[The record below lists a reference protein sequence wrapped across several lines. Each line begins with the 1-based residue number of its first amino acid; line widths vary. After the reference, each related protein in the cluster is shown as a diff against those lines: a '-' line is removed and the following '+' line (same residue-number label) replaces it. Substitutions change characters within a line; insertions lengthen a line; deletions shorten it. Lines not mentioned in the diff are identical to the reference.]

1 MKEDLTIWHIHGLEL
16 PLDIEEAD
24 TVEKYEA
31 ALAQL
36 EQDVPEDKSAGAAA
50 YIRAYC
56 KAFRTF
62 YDTLFGEG
70 TAEQIFSGI
79 HSCEP
84 PCEPL
89 TAVFHSVDISAKKT
103 SEFVASMLVDN
114 SCAMCHN
121 KIRPQL

>member
-36 EQDVPEDKSAGAAA
+36 EQDVPEDKSAGAVA

-70 TAEQIFSGI
+70 TAEQIFAGI
-79 HSCEP
+79 PDHARRY
-84 PCEPL
+84 
-89 TAVFHSVDISAKKT
+89 TAVYGEFLT
-103 SEFVASMLVDN
+103 FVAKQAAQSQAESM
-114 SCAMCHN
+114 
-121 KIRPQL
+121 QLKKKYLPKGGRR

>member
-62 YDTLFGEG
+62 NDTLFGEG
-70 TAEQIFSGI
+70 TAEQIFAGI
-79 HSCEP
+79 PDHARRY
-84 PCEPL
+84 
-89 TAVFHSVDISAKKT
+89 TAVYGEFLT
-103 SEFVASMLVDN
+103 FVAKQAAQSQAESM
-114 SCAMCHN
+114 
-121 KIRPQL
+121 QLKKKYLPKGGRR

>member
-62 YDTLFGEG
+62 MTRSLARVRRSRSLPASQTMHG
-70 TAEQIFSGI
+70 GI
-79 HSCEP
+79 RQCTE
-84 PCEPL
+84 
-89 TAVFHSVDISAKKT
+89 
-103 SEFVASMLVDN
+103 N
-114 SCAMCHN
+114 S
-121 KIRPQL
+121 

>member
-36 EQDVPEDKSAGAAA
+36 EQDMPEDKSAGAAA

-56 KAFRTF
+56 KAFS
-62 YDTLFGEG
+62 YL
-70 TAEQIFSGI
+70 
-79 HSCEP
+79 
-84 PCEPL
+84 L
-89 TAVFHSVDISAKKT
+89 
-103 SEFVASMLVDN
+103 
-114 SCAMCHN
+114 
-121 KIRPQL
+121 

>member
-70 TAEQIFSGI
+70 TAEQIFAGIVIIGIIGLLLSIIMRTLEGRLLRWNRSGI
-79 HSCEP
+79 
-84 PCEPL
+84 
-89 TAVFHSVDISAKKT
+89 
-103 SEFVASMLVDN
+103 
-114 SCAMCHN
+114 
-121 KIRPQL
+121 

>member
-36 EQDVPEDKSAGAAA
+36 EQDMPEDKCCRAAA

-56 KAFRTF
+56 KAFS
-62 YDTLFGEG
+62 YLFMTRSLARVRRSRSLPGFQTMHGG
-70 TAEQIFSGI
+70 TWQ
-79 HSCEP
+79 C
-84 PCEPL
+84 
-89 TAVFHSVDISAKKT
+89 TA
-103 SEFVASMLVDN
+103 N
-114 SCAMCHN
+114 S
-121 KIRPQL
+121 

>member
-16 PLDIEEAD
+16 PLDIEDAD

-36 EQDVPEDKSAGAAA
+36 EQDMPEDKSAGVAA

-62 YDTLFGEG
+62 YG

-79 HSCEP
+79 SDNARRYTVVYGEF
-84 PCEPL
+84 L
-89 TAVFHSVDISAKKT
+89 T
-103 SEFVASMLVDN
+103 FVAKQAAQSQAESM
-114 SCAMCHN
+114 
-121 KIRPQL
+121 QLKKKYLPKGGRR